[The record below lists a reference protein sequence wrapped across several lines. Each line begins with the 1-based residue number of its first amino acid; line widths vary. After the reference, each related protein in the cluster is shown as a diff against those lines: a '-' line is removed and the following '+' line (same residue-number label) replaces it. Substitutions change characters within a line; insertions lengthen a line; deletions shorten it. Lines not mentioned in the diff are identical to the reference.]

1 MISTKIVTELKVL
14 AVDKINNGKTD
25 MEVGEGLGI
34 KYALGFLNNDQDNYM
49 AICNRLWVYRIFT
62 AILAFMFGYLAG
74 YLVRY
79 LIG

>member
-34 KYALGFLNNDQDNYM
+34 KYALGFLNNDQDN
-49 AICNRLWVYRIFT
+49 
-62 AILAFMFGYLAG
+62 
-74 YLVRY
+74 
-79 LIG
+79 